1 MTPVQ
6 PETLVGWNQAGHQAV
21 APAIWVRLAGW
32 SGPLGPMVR
41 TPQQRPLLRNFYPA
55 RDLLIV
61 GASVAPKGIYVHPK
75 TNPGTVVRTVKK
87 QTPGT

>member
-1 MTPVQ
+1 
-6 PETLVGWNQAGHQAV
+6 
-21 APAIWVRLAGW
+21 
-32 SGPLGPMVR
+32 MVR

-61 GASVAPKGIYVHPK
+61 EASVAPKGIYVHPK
-75 TNPGTVVRTVKK
+75 TNLGTVVRTVKK